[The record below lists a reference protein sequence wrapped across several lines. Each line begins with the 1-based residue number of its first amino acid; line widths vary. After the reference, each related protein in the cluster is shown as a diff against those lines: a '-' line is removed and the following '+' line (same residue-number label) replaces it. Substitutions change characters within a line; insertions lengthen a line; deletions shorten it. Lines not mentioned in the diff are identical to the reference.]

1 MSPQPLRHPPPLTRE
16 QQKARYQAFQ
26 RAGRARAALS
36 NGEIAVP
43 DQPEVLM
50 VEGGA
55 FVEAR
60 IWVPEGEIQPE
71 IEELGRKP
79 EISGRK

>member
-16 QQKARYQAFQ
+16 QQKARYQAYQ
-26 RAGRARAALS
+26 RAGRARAAVS
-36 NGEIAVP
+36 GGEISVP
-43 DQPEVLM
+43 DQPDVLM

-60 IWVPEGEIQPE
+60 LFIPESEIATKLVE
-71 IEELGRKP
+71 KG
-79 EISGRK
+79 

>member
-26 RAGRARAALS
+26 RAGRTKAVASMGHLS
-36 NGEIAVP
+36 VP
-43 DQPEVLM
+43 DQPDVQM

-71 IEELGRKP
+71 PSPGTSP
-79 EISGRK
+79 A